1 MYGQKQLGRG
11 GINELT
17 TGLQDNRTVT
27 EQAHRHSS
35 PCVCVCTEILI
46 LDTLLS
52 QTRLLQ
58 STLRSCPHRMRHV
71 RVCKAVSCVYLRYS
85 RVPGPASWLFTEH
98 ALLVLLPGR
107 RHASHAARQHRTAP
121 LRTLDRRLPCSRM
134 RDTPRTTHCRP
145 MQAARGRP
153 LQGPNSPKAL
163 QPMQPCEPSGAT
175 PRVRSPTPDD
185 SPARTAAHRKI
196 SPPQPTAAHRNVS
209 PPQPKQQVAHGARA
223 AARMCDP
230 DGLTQPQ

>member
-98 ALLVLLPGR
+98 ALLLPGR
-107 RHASHAARQHRTAP
+107 RHASHAARQDRTLTHPGSTPPVQPDAGHTKNHALQAYAGRPGQAAP
-121 LRTLDRRLPCSRM
+121 RPQLAQGPAAYAALRTLGSDAPRPVTDPRR
-134 RDTPRTTHCRP
+134 
-145 MQAARGRP
+145 
-153 LQGPNSPKAL
+153 
-163 QPMQPCEPSGAT
+163 
-175 PRVRSPTPDD
+175 
-185 SPARTAAHRKI
+185 
-196 SPPQPTAAHRNVS
+196 
-209 PPQPKQQVAHGARA
+209 
-223 AARMCDP
+223 
-230 DGLTQPQ
+230 

>member
-85 RVPGPASWLFTEH
+85 RVPGPASWLCLQNTRYYCPAGATHRTPRDSTGPHPYAPWIDASRAAGCGTHQEPRT
-98 ALLVLLPGR
+98 AGLCRPPGAGRSKAPTRPRPCSLCSPANPRER
-107 RHASHAARQHRTAP
+107 RPASGHRPPTIAPPARQ
-121 LRTLDRRLPCSRM
+121 
-134 RDTPRTTHCRP
+134 
-145 MQAARGRP
+145 
-153 LQGPNSPKAL
+153 
-163 QPMQPCEPSGAT
+163 
-175 PRVRSPTPDD
+175 PTE
-185 SPARTAAHRKI
+185 R
-196 SPPQPTAAHRNVS
+196 
-209 PPQPKQQVAHGARA
+209 
-223 AARMCDP
+223 
-230 DGLTQPQ
+230 